1 MVQKDLELIA
11 EIISAGAP
19 ALAPRLIQSLN
30 ELVTEYVELKRASV
44 AETEQPEV
52 EKE

>member
-44 AETEQPEV
+44 AETEQTEPN
-52 EKE
+52 KE